1 MKDCTVNSLNEG
13 LRFQHFQNALPE
25 VQINSTGE
33 TLQEVT
39 KVEKTLEVTG
49 ETARQWA

>member
-1 MKDCTVNSLNEG
+1 MKDSTINSLNEG
-13 LRFQHFQNALPE
+13 LRCQHFQNALPE

-49 ETARQWA
+49 ETARQ

>member
-1 MKDCTVNSLNEG
+1 MRDCDVNTFRMRFLKCKLTQQDLTVK
-13 LRFQHFQNALPE
+13 A
-25 VQINSTGE
+25 E